1 MVVALNAA
9 EYPFQGEGIT
19 ASYFPHG
26 AGGPLRAGQP
36 ETFFTYQGRHMSKA
50 FGDQDVDVKQIE
62 NVGALISVA
71 LVKEGGFALGGGA
84 ITTFTASVPARWTA
98 TWSATARPTS

>member
-9 EYPFQGEGIT
+9 EYHFQGEGIT

-36 ETFFTYQGRHMSKA
+36 ETFFTYQDPSKKA
-50 FGDQDVDVKQIE
+50 VSLLAV
-62 NVGALISVA
+62 VL
-71 LVKEGGFALGGGA
+71 
-84 ITTFTASVPARWTA
+84 
-98 TWSATARPTS
+98 

>member
-1 MVVALNAA
+1 
-9 EYPFQGEGIT
+9 
-19 ASYFPHG
+19 
-26 AGGPLRAGQP
+26 
-36 ETFFTYQGRHMSKA
+36 MSKA

-71 LVKEGGFALGGGA
+71 LVKEGVFALGGGA
-84 ITTFTASVPARWTA
+84 MTTFTVIVPARWTA

>member
-19 ASYFPHG
+19 ASYSPHG
-26 AGGPLRAGQP
+26 AGGPLRAGRP
-36 ETFFTYQGRHMSKA
+36 ETFFTYQDHHMSKA

-71 LVKEGGFALGGGA
+71 LVKEGGFALGRGA
-84 ITTFTASVPARWTA
+84 MTTFTVIVPARWMA